1 MLAFPAAALYYCN
14 MYKIL
19 RIICSVIGALALA
32 ACVFVFVYAGV
43 LWGIITLIC
52 AAAFFMLTV
61 FFRNLQ
67 LKGEE
72 DASPRGDFITGR
84 RNDDEGQ

>member
-1 MLAFPAAALYYCN
+1 
-14 MYKIL
+14 
-19 RIICSVIGALALA
+19 
-32 ACVFVFVYAGV
+32 
-43 LWGIITLIC
+43 
-52 AAAFFMLTV
+52 MLTV